1 MSTFTLGIVF
11 LAYFIILTY
20 LGWLGYKNTK
30 SSEDYLI
37 GGRGMGSVIMSLS
50 YGATFISASA
60 IVGFGGVSAT
70 FGMGIQWLCF
80 LNMFVGVVIAFI
92 IFGKRTRSIGVQLG
106 ASSFPQFLGKF
117 YKSKHI
123 RIFVAAIIILGMPLY
138 AAVVLKGGAVF
149 IEQIFSVDYNIAL
162 LIFTLVISAYVI
174 TGGMKGVMYTDALQA
189 IIMFLCMAFLLV
201 WFYKELG
208 VGFTEGNRQLGELSS
223 MIPEGLKAQGHQGWT
238 AMPTWNSPQWWT
250 LVTSLILGVGIGCL
264 AQPQLV
270 VRFMT
275 VKSNRQ
281 LNRGVLIGCV
291 FLLVTVGVIYHVG
304 AMSNLYFMKTEGI
317 ITLDLVNDID
327 KIIPY
332 FINHAMPD
340 WFTAVFMMC
349 IISAGMSTLSSQFHT
364 MGVAV
369 GADIY
374 PLFGCS
380 RRAAIKN
387 NEIKDDTQEK
397 ASTKVVRIAVL
408 ISILA
413 SYGVCYLLSANVIAR
428 GTSIFMGICAATF
441 LPAYFCALYW
451 KKVSRAA
458 AIASMWVGALSSTFA
473 LLFLHEKESAALGI
487 CQFVFGCDCL
497 FPNFP
502 LTMVDPIVWSFP
514 LACITIFIVTL
525 IAPNKSQE

>member
-1 MSTFTLGIVF
+1 MDTFTLGAIF
-11 LAYFIILTY
+11 LAYFIILAY
-20 LGWLGYKNTK
+20 LGWLGYRNTNNAD
-30 SSEDYLI
+30 DYLI
-37 GGRGMGSVIMSLS
+37 GGRGMGSTIMALS

-92 IFGKRTRSIGVQLG
+92 IFGKRTRSIGVKLG

-117 YKSKHI
+117 YNSNHI

-149 IEQIFSVDYNIAL
+149 VEQMFNIDYHVAL

-189 IIMFLCMAFLLV
+189 VIMFVCMAFLLF
-201 WFYKELG
+201 WFYSELG
-208 VGFTEGNRQLGELSS
+208 VGFSEGNRQLGELSS
-223 MIPEGLKAQGHQGWT
+223 LIPESLKAQGHQGWT
-238 AMPTWNSPQWWT
+238 SMPSFGSPQWWT

-275 VKSNRQ
+275 VKSNQQ
-281 LNRGVLIGCV
+281 LNRGVMIGCV
-291 FLLVTVGVIYHVG
+291 FLVATVGIIYHVG
-304 AMSNLYFMKTEGI
+304 AMSNLYFMKTQGK
-317 ITLDLVNDID
+317 ITLDLVSDID

-332 FINHAMPD
+332 FIDCAMPN

-349 IISAGMSTLSSQFHT
+349 IVSAGMSTLSSQFHT
-364 MGVAV
+364 LGVAV

-374 PLFGCS
+374 PLIGKGNENEEK
-380 RRAAIKN
+380 ITN
-387 NEIKDDTQEK
+387 NKETT
-397 ASTKVVRIAVL
+397 STKVVRIAVL
-408 ISILA
+408 TAILI
-413 SYGVCYLLSANVIAR
+413 SYGVCYLLSESIIAR

-451 KKVSRAA
+451 KRVTRIA

-473 LLFLHEKESAALGI
+473 LFFLHAKESASLGLCDAI
-487 CQFVFGCDCL
+487 FGCDCL
-497 FPNFP
+497 FQTFP
-502 LTMVDPIVWSFP
+502 LNMVDPIIWSFP
-514 LACITIFIVTL
+514 LSCLTIILVTFL
-525 IAPNKSQE
+525 TSKASANKL

>member
-1 MSTFTLGIVF
+1 MDTFTLGLVF
-11 LAYFIILTY
+11 LVYFIVLAY
-20 LGWLGYKNTK
+20 LGWLGYRNT
-30 SSEDYLI
+30 SNADDYLV
-37 GGRGMGSVIMSLS
+37 GGRGMGSVIMALS

-92 IFGKRTRSIGVQLG
+92 IFGKRTRSIGAKLG
-106 ASSFPQFLGKF
+106 ASSFPQFLGMF
-117 YKSKHI
+117 YHSRHV
-123 RIFVAAIIILGMPLY
+123 RRFVAAVIILGMPLY

-149 IEQIFSVDYNIAL
+149 IEQMFGVDYNVAL
-162 LIFTLVISAYVI
+162 FIFTLVISAYVI

-189 IIMFLCMAFLLV
+189 VIMFLCMAFLLV

-208 VGFTEGNRQLGELSS
+208 VGFSEGNRQLGELAS
-223 MIPEGLKAQGHQGWT
+223 MVPENLKAVGHQGWT
-238 AMPTWNSPQWWT
+238 SMPAFGSPQWWT

-275 VKSNRQ
+275 VNSNRQ

-291 FLLVTVGVIYHVG
+291 FLMVTVGVIYHLG
-304 AMSNLYFMKTEGI
+304 AMSNLFFMKTEGQI
-317 ITLDLVNDID
+317 ASALVSDVD

-332 FINHAMPD
+332 FIDKAMPD

-349 IISAGMSTLSSQFHT
+349 IVSAGLSTLSSQFHT

-369 GADIY
+369 GAD
-374 PLFGCS
+374 F
-380 RRAAIKN
+380 R
-387 NEIKDDTQEK
+387 EHT
-397 ASTKVVRIAVL
+397 STRVVRLAVL
-408 ISILA
+408 GSIVV
-413 SYGVCYLLSANVIAR
+413 SYGVCYLLSASVIAR

-451 KKVSRAA
+451 KRVTRKA

-473 LLFLHEKESAALGI
+473 LFFLHAKESSALGV
-487 CQFVFGCDCL
+487 CDLLFGRPCL
-497 FPNFP
+497 FTSFP
-502 LTMVDPIVWSFP
+502 LDMVDPIVWSFP
-514 LACITIFIVTL
+514 LSCLTIWLVTL
-525 IAPNKSQE
+525 VTEKEQ

>member
-1 MSTFTLGIVF
+1 MDTFTLGLVLLIYF
-11 LAYFIILTY
+11 LVLAY
-20 LGWLGYKNTK
+20 LGWLGYRNTNTAD
-30 SSEDYLI
+30 DYLV
-37 GGRGMGSVIMSLS
+37 GGRGMGSVIMALS

-92 IFGKRTRSIGVQLG
+92 VFGKKTRSIGVKLG

-123 RIFVAAIIILGMPLY
+123 RVFVAAVIILGMPLY

-149 IEQIFSVDYNIAL
+149 IEQIFNIDYNIAL

-174 TGGMKGVMYTDALQA
+174 AGGMKGVMYTDALQA
-189 IIMFLCMAFLLV
+189 VIMFICMAFLLI

-208 VGFTEGNRQLGELSS
+208 VGFVEGNRQLSELAS
-223 MIPEGLKAQGHQGWT
+223 MVPEGLKEQGHQGWT
-238 AMPTWNSPQWWT
+238 AMPAFGSPQWWN

-275 VKSNRQ
+275 VGSNRQ

-304 AMSNLYFMKTEGI
+304 AMSNLYFFKTEGK
-317 ITLDLVNDID
+317 ITSELVSDID
-327 KIIPY
+327 KIIPF
-332 FINHAMPD
+332 FIDHSMPQ

-349 IISAGMSTLSSQFHT
+349 IVSAGMSTLSSQFHT

-380 RRAAIKN
+380 RRAAIKSG
-387 NEIKDDTQEK
+387 EIKNANQEK
-397 ASTKVVRIAVL
+397 ASTKVVRLAVL
-408 ISILA
+408 VAILV
-413 SYGVCYLLSANVIAR
+413 SYGVCYLLSASVIAR

-451 KKVSRAA
+451 KKTSKAA
-458 AIASMWVGALSSTFA
+458 AISSMWVGAVSSTFA
-473 LLFLHEKESAALGI
+473 LLFLHAKESAALGI
-487 CQFVFGCDCL
+487 CNLVFGCDCL
-497 FPNFP
+497 FPSFP
-502 LTMVDPIVWSFP
+502 LDMVDPIVWSFP
-514 LACITIFIVTL
+514 LSCLTIIIITL
-525 IAPNKSQE
+525 ISPKK

>member
-1 MSTFTLGIVF
+1 
-11 LAYFIILTY
+11 
-20 LGWLGYKNTK
+20 
-30 SSEDYLI
+30 
-37 GGRGMGSVIMSLS
+37 
-50 YGATFISASA
+50 
-60 IVGFGGVSAT
+60 
-70 FGMGIQWLCF
+70 
-80 LNMFVGVVIAFI
+80 
-92 IFGKRTRSIGVQLG
+92 
-106 ASSFPQFLGKF
+106 
-117 YKSKHI
+117 
-123 RIFVAAIIILGMPLY
+123 
-138 AAVVLKGGAVF
+138 
-149 IEQIFSVDYNIAL
+149 
-162 LIFTLVISAYVI
+162 
-174 TGGMKGVMYTDALQA
+174 
-189 IIMFLCMAFLLV
+189 
-201 WFYKELG
+201 
-208 VGFTEGNRQLGELSS
+208 
-223 MIPEGLKAQGHQGWT
+223 
-238 AMPTWNSPQWWT
+238 
-250 LVTSLILGVGIGCL
+250 
-264 AQPQLV
+264 
-270 VRFMT
+270 
-275 VKSNRQ
+275 
-281 LNRGVLIGCV
+281 
-291 FLLVTVGVIYHVG
+291 
-304 AMSNLYFMKTEGI
+304 MSNLYFMKTEGK

-387 NEIKDDTQEK
+387 NEIKDDTQER